1 MIRQKEFF
9 RKVENS
15 KSESFL
21 WNEFSSDSPC
31 SESEEIFHF
40 PSLFLSKKIGYNSL
54 LYCKTKG
61 IFQES

>member
-9 RKVENS
+9 RKIENS
-15 KSESFL
+15 KSEPFL
-21 WNEFSSDSPC
+21 WKEFSSDSPC
-31 SESEEIFHF
+31 FESEEFFHF
-40 PSLFLSKKIGYNSL
+40 PSLFPLKKIGYNSL